1 MVAELRLQEVLT
13 EIEIARADVLNDI
26 DFYKPTFTDELATI
40 LNKVAHLIEKTETSF
55 KTLQNKFQ
63 EDKENETQYRFK
75 IDTKMNEHNTNI
87 VNAVGGFVNAF
98 GGSNRSGG
106 GPAQHSKP
114 DVANHKSIQMLKTFD
129 NDRNNFVEWNDKLI
143 NAFARIHPGSREL
156 FKQLNRDWAHSE
168 REKNEDVEKDFITWT
183 RHHLNR
189 GKLDATLEDFNADL
203 YYVLMEKTAGESG

>member
-26 DFYKPTFTDELATI
+26 DLYKPTFSDELATI

-98 GGSNRSGG
+98 GVQTDLAEDRHNIT
-106 GPAQHSKP
+106 
-114 DVANHKSIQMLKTFD
+114 NQMLQITNPFKCSKHLITTGTISSSGMTSSSMRLQGSTQDHGSFSNNWTEIGRTVRERKT
-129 NDRNNFVEWNDKLI
+129 KML
-143 NAFARIHPGSREL
+143 
-156 FKQLNRDWAHSE
+156 K
-168 REKNEDVEKDFITWT
+168 K
-183 RHHLNR
+183 
-189 GKLDATLEDFNADL
+189 TL
-203 YYVLMEKTAGESG
+203 